1 MANDNETIIGIYKII
16 NPKGNIYIGQSRN
29 IKKRFST
36 YKKINCKSQTKLYR
50 SFIKYGIEKH
60 IFNILEECSINE
72 LNIKE
77 RYYQMLYNSTNRNG
91 LNCILT
97 NENDKNGTHCN
108 ETKAK
113 MSASAK
119 VKIFTK
125 EHRENMS
132 KARVGNKNAMFG
144 KKQSEKA
151 KLKMSLKKQNLSEE
165 SRKNYS
171 ISAKNRDKSFYEK
184 LSIINKG
191 KLPTNCKIVL
201 NLETGIFYNSV
212 TEASKTFSKGQG
224 SKTLAPKLSGLRK
237 NNTNFIYV

>member
-1 MANDNETIIGIYKII
+1 MANDKIIIGIYKII
-16 NPKGNIYIGQSRN
+16 NPNGKVYIGQSIN
-29 IKKRFST
+29 IKKRFLN
-36 YKKINCKSQTKLYR
+36 YKKFNCIKQPKLHR
-50 SFIKYGIEKH
+50 SFVKYGADKH
-60 IFNILEECSINE
+60 CFSILEECLIEE

-77 RYYQMLYNSTNRNG
+77 RFYQLLYNSTNRDG

-97 NENDKNGTHCN
+97 NENDSNGMHCE

-144 KKQSEKA
+144 KKQSEEA

-224 SKTLAPKLSGLRK
+224 SQTLAPKLSGLRK